1 MSHFQPS
8 YGAGFTLSDEAIE
21 GITSLVTTGVGL
33 TAQAVKAGK
42 AKKAAKRKD
51 KRAPK
56 KTVSI
61 APPAA
66 PAPAPAAPPAPAP
79 VASSVP
85 TWAIA
90 AGVGAAGM
98 IGFLVWKSSQKAAPA
113 PVAA

>member
-21 GITSLVTTGVGL
+21 GITTLVTTGVGL
-33 TAQAVKAGK
+33 TAQAVAAGK
-42 AKKAAKRKD
+42 AKKAAKAKR

-56 KTVSI
+56 KTVSK

-66 PAPAPAAPPAPAP
+66 PAAPAAPAP
-79 VASSVP
+79 VASGVP

-90 AGVGAAGM
+90 AGVGAAGV
-98 IGFLVWKSSQKAAPA
+98 IGFLLWKSSQKATPAPA

>member
-42 AKKAAKRKD
+42 AKKAAKRKG
-51 KRAPK
+51 KSAPK

-66 PAPAPAAPPAPAP
+66 PAPAAPPAPAP
-79 VASSVP
+79 VANSVP